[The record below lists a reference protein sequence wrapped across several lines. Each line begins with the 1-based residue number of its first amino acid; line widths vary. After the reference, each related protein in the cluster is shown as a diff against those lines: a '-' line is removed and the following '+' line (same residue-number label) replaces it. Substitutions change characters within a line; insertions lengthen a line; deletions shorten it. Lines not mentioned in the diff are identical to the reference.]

1 MTEKDKIV
9 NFYDKLGIK
18 GAALPKTWKKTHMFN
33 KCHTLCL
40 GGTGSGKSNSLI
52 NYISRSSGEFYKIIV
67 CSFSTTDE
75 PLYNMLEET
84 GKIEL
89 ISDIDEVPDLEEF
102 DDKNKDKPKLIV
114 FDDILNVEKKKMK
127 KLYKYLIAGRKF
139 GFSVC
144 LMSQD
149 YSSVPKILVRNINYF
164 ILFKINDNISLNNII
179 RNHNVSDVDPS
190 IIKAACSVC
199 TKTFGNFF
207 MIDFKTTNLDERFRS
222 NFLGF
227 LDLKNPQL
235 L

>member
-40 GGTGSGKSNSLI
+40 GGTGSGKSNALI

-89 ISDIDEVPDLEEF
+89 INDIDEVPDLEEF
-102 DDKNKDKPKLIV
+102 DDKDINKPKLIV
-114 FDDILNVEKKKMK
+114 FDD
-127 KLYKYLIAGRKF
+127 F
-139 GFSVC
+139 
-144 LMSQD
+144 
-149 YSSVPKILVRNINYF
+149 
-164 ILFKINDNISLNNII
+164 
-179 RNHNVSDVDPS
+179 
-190 IIKAACSVC
+190 
-199 TKTFGNFF
+199 
-207 MIDFKTTNLDERFRS
+207 
-222 NFLGF
+222 
-227 LDLKNPQL
+227 
-235 L
+235 

>member
-1 MTEKDKIV
+1 MTEIV

-18 GAALPKTWKKTHMFN
+18 GSTQPKTWSKTHMYN

-40 GGTGSGKSNSLI
+40 GGTGSGKSNALI

-139 GFSVC
+139 GFSVWV
-144 LMSQD
+144 MSQD
-149 YSSVPKILVRNINYF
+149 YASVPKIIVRNINYF

-179 RNHNVSDVDPS
+179 RNHNIADVPSS
-190 IIKAACSVC
+190 IIKAACNVC
-199 TKTFGNFF
+199 TKTFGDFF
-207 MIDFKTTNLDERFRS
+207 MIDMKTTNLDERFRH

-227 LDLKNPQL
+227 LDLKNLQL

>member
-1 MTEKDKIV
+1 MSDKIV

-18 GAALPKTWKKTHMFN
+18 GSSLPKTWAKHHMFN

-89 ISDIDEVPDLEEF
+89 ISDIDEVQDLEEF

-139 GFSVC
+139 GFSVWV
-144 LMSQD
+144 MSQD
-149 YSSVPKILVRNINYF
+149 YASVPKIIVRNINYF

-179 RNHNVSDVDPS
+179 RNHNIADVDSS
-190 IIKAACSVC
+190 IIKSSCNLC
-199 TKTFGNFF
+199 TQTFGNFF
-207 MIDFKTTNLDERFRS
+207 MIDMKTGDLDQRFRH

>member
-1 MTEKDKIV
+1 MSDKIV

-18 GAALPKTWKKTHMFN
+18 GAVLPKTWKKHHMFN
-33 KCHTLCL
+33 KCHTLCI
-40 GGTGSGKSNSLI
+40 GGTGSGKSNALI

-139 GFSVC
+139 GFSVWV
-144 LMSQD
+144 MSQD
-149 YSSVPKILVRNINYF
+149 YASVPKIIVRNINYF

-179 RNHNVSDVDPS
+179 RNHNVSNVDPS

-199 TKTFGNFF
+199 TKNFGDFF
-207 MIDFKTTNLDERFRS
+207 MIDFKTTNLDERFRH

-235 L
+235 F

>member
-1 MTEKDKIV
+1 MSDKIV

-18 GAALPKTWKKTHMFN
+18 VSVHPKTWEKHHMFN

-40 GGTGSGKSNSLI
+40 GGTGSGKSNALI

-89 ISDIDEVPDLEEF
+89 ISDIDEEF

-139 GFSVC
+139 GFSVWV
-144 LMSQD
+144 MSQD
-149 YSSVPKILVRNINYF
+149 YESVPKIIVRNINYF

-179 RNHNVSDVDPS
+179 RNHNIADVDSS

-207 MIDFKTTNLDERFRS
+207 MIDMKTTNLDERFRH

>member
-1 MTEKDKIV
+1 MTEIV

-18 GAALPKTWKKTHMFN
+18 GSTQPKTWSKTHMYN
-33 KCHTLCL
+33 KCHTLCI
-40 GGTGSGKSNSLI
+40 GGTGSGKSNSLL

-139 GFSVC
+139 GFSVWV
-144 LMSQD
+144 MSQD
-149 YSSVPKILVRNINYF
+149 YASVPKIIVRNINYF

-179 RNHNVSDVDPS
+179 RNHNIADVDSS
-190 IIKAACSVC
+190 IIKSSCNLC
-199 TKTFGNFF
+199 TQTFGNFF
-207 MIDFKTTNLDERFRS
+207 MIDMKTGDMGERFRH

>member
-9 NFYDKLGIK
+9 NFYEKLGIK
-18 GAALPKTWKKTHMFN
+18 GSARPKTWEKTHMYN

-40 GGTGSGKSNSLI
+40 GGTGSGKSNSLL
-52 NYISRSSGEFYKIIV
+52 NYISRSSGEFYKIII

-89 ISDIDEVPDLEEF
+89 INDIDEVPDLEEF
-102 DDKNKDKPKLIV
+102 DDKDKNKPKLIV
-114 FDDILNVEKKKMK
+114 FDDFLNLPKKDMK
-127 KLYKYLIAGRKF
+127 KINKYLVSSRKF
-139 GFSVC
+139 GFSVWI
-144 LMSQD
+144 MSQD
-149 YSSVPKILVRNINYF
+149 YTSVPKLLVRNINYF

-179 RNHNVSDVDPS
+179 RNHNIADVDSS
-190 IIKAACSVC
+190 IIKSSCNLC
-199 TKTFGNFF
+199 TQTFGDFF
-207 MIDFKTTNLDERFRS
+207 MIDMKTTNLDERFRH

>member
-1 MTEKDKIV
+1 MSDKIV

-18 GAALPKTWKKTHMFN
+18 GAVLPKTWKKHHMFN
-33 KCHTLCL
+33 KCHTLCI
-40 GGTGSGKSNSLI
+40 GGTGSGKSNALI

-89 ISDIDEVPDLEEF
+89 INDIDEVPDLEEF
-102 DDKNKDKPKLIV
+102 DDKDKNKPKLIV
-114 FDDILNVEKKKMK
+114 FDDFLNVEKKKMK
-127 KLYKYLIAGRKF
+127 KINKYLVSSRKF
-139 GFSVC
+139 GFSVW

-149 YSSVPKILVRNINYF
+149 YTSVPKLLVRNINYF

-179 RNHNVSDVDPS
+179 RNHNIADVDSS
-190 IIKAACSVC
+190 IIKSSCNLC
-199 TKTFGNFF
+199 TQTFGNFF
-207 MIDFKTTNLDERFRS
+207 MIDMKTGDMDERFRH
-222 NFLGF
+222 NFLDF